1 MVVPKITR
9 ICVLEQMKISS
20 LMLKFPTIYLLYL
33 CRFLHDSILHFFKKC
48 WWVITPIKKVGH
60 FDCIKLGGFLTK

>member
-1 MVVPKITR
+1 
-9 ICVLEQMKISS
+9 
-20 LMLKFPTIYLLYL
+20 MLKFPTIYLLYL